1 MKNIL
6 VSGADGNLGSA
17 VVNKLKSEGNKI
29 FGLFGDKENA
39 KNSEDDFQK
48 LSIDLTN
55 PKAASDAV
63 EKASSAFGEI
73 NGAVL
78 TVGGYAGGG
87 IKDVTIDDIH
97 FQIKLNFDTAFNL
110 VKPLMEKMPKG
121 SQIFLIGA
129 KPVLSANDLKN
140 VVSYGLAK
148 QLVFSLA
155 DIINADYS
163 EHQISAHV
171 IVPSIIDTPPN
182 REAMSDMDFSDWV
195 KPEQIAD
202 SILHYLKH
210 PELREGVIKAFGKI

>member
-1 MKNIL
+1 MNIL

-17 VVNKLKSEGNKI
+17 VVNKLKSESHKI
-29 FGLFGDKENA
+29 FGLFGDKEKA

-48 LSIDLTN
+48 MAIDLTN
-55 PKAASDAV
+55 AKAALGAI
-63 EKASSAFGEI
+63 EEANKAFGEI

-87 IKDVTIDDIH
+87 IKDVIIDDIH
-97 FQIKLNFDTAFNL
+97 DQIRLNFDTAFNL
-110 VKPLMEKMPKG
+110 VKPLLEKMPKG

-148 QLVFSLA
+148 QLIFSLA
-155 DIINADYS
+155 DIINADFS

-182 REAMSDMDFSDWV
+182 RDAMPDMNFDDWV

-202 SILHYLKH
+202 TILHYLNH
-210 PELREGVIKAFGKI
+210 PELREGVIKAYGNM